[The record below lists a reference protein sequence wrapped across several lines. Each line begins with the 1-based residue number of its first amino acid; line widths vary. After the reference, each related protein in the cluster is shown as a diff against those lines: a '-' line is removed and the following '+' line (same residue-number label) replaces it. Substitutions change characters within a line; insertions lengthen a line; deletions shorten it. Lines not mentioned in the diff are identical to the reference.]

1 MSNTA
6 TAATATKPRVKP
18 RKRGPQPIQDRFEG
32 QENPTATPLSDPIT
46 VRFFDE
52 NQQAYVNMEARW
64 EQITPDY
71 ARYVWNNLNK
81 VNRKVKV
88 KNANKIAKAVAT
100 GKFVATGETIIF
112 DSNGDLQNGQHRIYG
127 VCKGGKPIVALV
139 VRGSN
144 PRNFTKIDRG
154 ATRGADDCLHI
165 RGVEHADAV
174 ARLARRVKQFE
185 STQSKKPSVSRRGAT
200 LDNDDVLSFVDARPA
215 LVESVKF
222 TRSVSRTSVGL
233 ITPTWLAFI
242 HYVTSGQDREM
253 ADEFIRLLAGP
264 ASDLISSSGN
274 REVISHLRTRLDRL
288 ATAKRERR
296 IQVPDSQI
304 VGLALG
310 AWNVFCREGRRPVS
324 KLQAPRKD
332 RSESGKVS
340 FALPANVGRP
350 TDQAKQS
357 VLAFRQQQLLLQ
369 AQFGITPKD

>member
-1 MSNTA
+1 MSNA
-6 TAATATKPRVKP
+6 TTTTTKQRVTP
-18 RKRGPQPIQDRFEG
+18 RKRASRVVQERFEG
-32 QENPTATPLSDPIT
+32 QENPASTPLSEPIA
-46 VRFFDE
+46 VRFYDE
-52 NQQAYVNMEARW
+52 HQQAYVNMEARW
-64 EQITPDY
+64 EQITPEY

-88 KNANKIAKAVAT
+88 KNANKIAKAVAS
-100 GKFVATGETIIF
+100 GKFAATGETIIF
-112 DSNGDLQNGQHRIYG
+112 DSNGDLQNGQHRVYG

-154 ATRGADDCLHI
+154 AVRGADDCLHI

-174 ARLARRVKQFE
+174 ARLARRVKQYE
-185 STQSKKPSVSRRGAT
+185 ATRSKKPSVSSRGSS
-200 LDNDDVLSFVDARPA
+200 LDNDDVLAFVDARPA
-215 LVESVKF
+215 LIESVKF
-222 TRSVSRTSVGL
+222 TRSVSRSSVGL

-264 ASDLISSSGN
+264 ASDLISSAGN
-274 REVISHLRTRLDRL
+274 REVISHLRARLDRL

-296 IQVPDSQI
+296 TQVPDTQV
-304 VGLALG
+304 VGLTLS
-310 AWNVFCREGRRPVS
+310 AWNTFCREGRRPVT

-332 RSESGKVS
+332 RTERGKVS
-340 FALPANVGRP
+340 FALPPSVLRP

-369 AQFGITPKD
+369 AQFGLAPKD